1 MCHNTLLSSY
11 YSGFWHS
18 DTWSLV
24 SKSPALS
31 LGLDSKLCASFESLQ
46 GIQWDELGNHQKQ
59 WKPPENS
66 QIKAMIC
73 GSCSLDLENNVP
85 GLQVSRYAGSAHSHP
100 KRRVPA
106 SVWRWTLATLTPQLP
121 IPVYF
126 LGIVPC
132 TPLFLWAP
140 LTPAAVKPHS
150 SKRQIR
156 ACFSEWSGA
165 SDIDTFLLKQVLLY
179 VFIAQDHLRHRQ
191 CTTLWTTVWCK
202 IFAMCFTNHGLGN
215 PAKTISKLS
224 SPFFPRISV

>member
-1 MCHNTLLSSY
+1 
-11 YSGFWHS
+11 
-18 DTWSLV
+18 
-24 SKSPALS
+24 
-31 LGLDSKLCASFESLQ
+31 
-46 GIQWDELGNHQKQ
+46 
-59 WKPPENS
+59 
-66 QIKAMIC
+66 
-73 GSCSLDLENNVP
+73 
-85 GLQVSRYAGSAHSHP
+85 
-100 KRRVPA
+100 
-106 SVWRWTLATLTPQLP
+106 LTPQLP

-132 TPLFLWAP
+132 TPLFLRAP

-165 SDIDTFLLKQVLLY
+165 SHIDTFLLKQVLLY

-224 SPFFPRISV
+224 SPFQEFQYSRVPYDPISTGGSAVRAIFLLQPV